1 MKLLVKVKLESKLSL
16 KIKKIGILGG
26 TFDPAHKGH
35 LKISKEAKKR
45 FNLNNIIWAITKKN
59 PFKKKSNLDLN
70 SRIKLAKKLINKN
83 KFIKIQFY
91 EKKIRSNKTINLINY
106 FLKSSKKLDIYFIMG
121 ADNLINFHK
130 WHKWKSIS
138 KKCKILVFDR
148 QGYKAKS
155 LKSVTFKQ
163 LNQKNLQFI
172 KFKKVNI
179 SSSQLRKI

>member
-1 MKLLVKVKLESKLSL
+1 LSL

-35 LKISKEAKKR
+35 LKISIEAKKK
-45 FNLNNIIWAITKKN
+45 FSLNNIIWAVTEKS

-70 SRIKLAKKLINKN
+70 FRIKYAKKITKKN
-83 KFIKIQFY
+83 KFIKVHFY
-91 EKKIRSNKTINLINY
+91 EKKIKSNKTVDLINY
-106 FLKSSKKLDIYFIMG
+106 FKKNNQKLDIYFIMG

-130 WHKWKSIS
+130 WHKWKLIS
-138 KKCKILVFDR
+138 QKCNILVFDR

-155 LKSVTFKQ
+155 LKSVTFKL
-163 LNQKNLQFI
+163 LNQKTLKFI